1 MDEPRFFGHYLVS
14 QGVITAAKLAAA
26 TEFQAQVNARLGEYA
41 IERGLLSEADVKR
54 ITAKQISE
62 DLMFGQV
69 ALKMGLLENT
79 ALNELLAAQRLD
91 HVLLGEALVAL
102 GYTTEQEVDRA
113 LADFV
118 QEEQRHA
125 QNLYTIPP
133 EVPMATCASSFFRLT
148 HVLLQRAWGVRNKPG
163 SVRLNSGTLRLSDW
177 NAKADLSGDVAF
189 KVAIALPNAIAQAWA
204 RQVYE
209 RDDVD
214 DEDLAAVVRQ
224 FTSVVCA
231 NLSATLNND
240 QRISLAPS
248 APTEVDFCLPVPEGS
263 QAVVMPYV
271 TNNGQVFAAMVYDA

>member
-26 TEFQAQVNARLGEYA
+26 TEFQTQVNARLGEYA
-41 IERGLLSEADVKR
+41 IERGLLSEADIKR
-54 ITAKQISE
+54 ITARQISE
-62 DLMFGQV
+62 DLMFGEV
-69 ALKMGLLENT
+69 ALRMGLLENT
-79 ALNELLAAQRLD
+79 SLNELLAAQRLD

-102 GYTTEQEVDRA
+102 GYATEQEVDRA
-113 LADFV
+113 LTDFIK
-118 QEEQRHA
+118 EEQRHA

-133 EVPMATCASSFFRLT
+133 EVPMAACASSFFRLT

-163 SVRLNSGTLRLSDW
+163 TVRVNSGTLRLSDW
-177 NAKADLSGDVAF
+177 NAAAQLSGDVAF
-189 KVAIALPNAIAQAWA
+189 KVAIALPNAIAQEWA

-209 RDDVD
+209 RQEVD
-214 DEDLAAVVRQ
+214 DEDLSAVTRQ

-231 NLSATLNND
+231 NLSTALNS

-248 APTEVDFCLPVPEGS
+248 APLEADFCLPVPEGS

-271 TNNGQVFAAMVYDA
+271 THNGQVFAAMVYDA